1 MGPQPHDSV
10 ACGVGASQGLIICA
24 LALSSQSCGDADFP
38 ALIRAQGYFPLGAQ
52 SGGLNSY
59 AKHRAACVADGETP
73 VLSRFQCSLNVAN
86 QLQRASCQATSSDG
100 SSMSSANG
108 LEPSIAKRNLGMAG
122 NARGRSLVP
131 ILLMQVQPIEAADIT
146 QTFEVLERHSLA
158 LQFKHTF
165 STEGLDHAINVHFAD
180 SQGL

>member
-1 MGPQPHDSV
+1 MQNTGPLASLMARPQFSPGFSV
-10 ACGVGASQGLIICA
+10 PSM
-24 LALSSQSCGDADFP
+24 
-38 ALIRAQGYFPLGAQ
+38 
-52 SGGLNSY
+52 
-59 AKHRAACVADGETP
+59 
-73 VLSRFQCSLNVAN
+73 SRTNCS
-86 QLQRASCQATSSDG
+86 ASCQATSSDG

-131 ILLMQVQPIEAADIT
+131 ILLMQVQPVEAADIT